1 MPVGGFVSSDLSKIE
16 SNEVINDDRHSDA
29 MHYTKRRLRDA
40 IEAQEMLEKAF
51 KDYTKG
57 IDPVWVRTMSLLVGH
72 ENLQFRFVD
81 SKTNPRKV
89 DPDFVYDDATEL
101 FTAPKAILQH
111 MTIGISEIKGSHA
124 VSEYKFWDLPAY
136 TSPPLGDFGSSTC
149 TPNVASLL
157 RPASLSCPK
166 NRTTWTKAAI
176 ITFWSVY

>member
-89 DPDFVYDDATEL
+89 DPDFVYDDAIHRDSAGQYLRE
-101 FTAPKAILQH
+101 
-111 MTIGISEIKGSHA
+111 A
-124 VSEYKFWDLPAY
+124 VAGHKRPY
-136 TSPPLGDFGSSTC
+136 TVGL
-149 TPNVASLL
+149 
-157 RPASLSCPK
+157 
-166 NRTTWTKAAI
+166 TT
-176 ITFWSVY
+176 